1 MDDPLK
7 PQMIGR
13 GERITAQI
21 LSRIFPEAAIM
32 GQVLLES
39 LLTIKL
45 KNDMG
50 ERAYRETLDLVVY
63 RPKPLVVRVQDD
75 RHKTEHYGIVDE
87 RQKNELEMSG
97 CDVIDVWKSDCPE
110 VFKEKNFD
118 LATREIKKLLGKH
131 LP

>member
-1 MDDPLK
+1 MHDPLK

-21 LSRIFPEAAIM
+21 LSRMFPESMILS
-32 GQVLLES
+32 QVSLETLLIRE
-39 LLTIKL
+39 LRE
-45 KNDMG
+45 DMG
-50 ERAYRETLDLVVY
+50 DRAYKETIDLVVY

-75 RHKTEHYGIVDE
+75 RHKTKHYGIVDE
-87 RQKNELEMSG
+87 RQRNELEMSG

-110 VFKEKNFD
+110 IFKEKNFD
-118 LATREIKKLLGKH
+118 LATREIKKLLGKI